1 MSKTVYVEVTSS
13 YSRST
18 WDDLGSTNYNPGDRV
33 DYFDGSRNRI
43 FVCINSN
50 NSTTEPQNNPTD
62 WAPAGSKEYP
72 FLLIDSATNLRV
84 INNSEWTLH
93 GISSSTVNFLAE
105 ELGTWAP
112 DNPIGG
118 NATYQADGA
127 GGTIILGDGR
137 YAWDYPTYAMWWPNN
152 CTIQAKNKQKAY
164 IITTGNYWGG
174 DNVTWKDV
182 VIYCTKTSNNT
193 PGGYGG
199 FTHNLDSCLFT
210 QETPWGSLYAAKQEP
225 SSSLWTR
232 VCGGFN
238 GGYMRNCTFDY
249 QYRGPSYWFNLS
261 ATSTGTIENNTFYCR
276 VKHNQY
282 NLIYGGGNVLW
293 SNNIFHIKYLQNGH
307 PNQVVHQSAF
317 SGEVSGLN
325 TQGVNTFYLE
335 NDSDVGGTLNNNING
350 GVTIDPLF
358 INADGSNFSL
368 RPSSPLIGGYQPK
381 DSLSLEYPEGFW
393 YDSNHTPTFA
403 TRNYSLDSGDGNNYT
418 FSGDATGT
426 DPKLD
431 VKTGDTL
438 IFTNNTG
445 GHPIGIKDSS
455 GALIAQESGG
465 ILTFSTLREGVYR
478 YECQAPHPN
487 MSNEIVVTRG
497 VGSYDNP
504 HNNFLAS
511 LHVSGTLLVKN
522 GTHTLPRQESDL
534 AADLKIIGENTKNTI
549 IFSTGTSGTSYNP
562 FFNGQNCTSFSIK
575 NLTLRYNGFSNSF
588 GLIYMRG
595 HLDIGSCNIEQ
606 TDDSINSSATTRG
619 WFLGGSSATI
629 KNSVITGKSTNALV
643 FGGDYN
649 QDTFRE
655 AIIEN
660 CTFICKRSAANIYGT
675 SNQGLSSTTNFS
687 VKNTIHIGTGS
698 TTLWHRAPTG
708 GSNFY
713 YNVNLSSTPSSD
725 DFIGTEIPAFIS
737 ETDYRLRPTSELIG
751 GTQTYSESAS
761 EWYVDLVNGDDA
773 NDGKTPATAML
784 TVAAAHTAS
793 INRDT
798 IYIVNQELT
807 LSSNLTLPGGRDY
820 KPASYCDIDGSNA
833 YGIILSDTGAL
844 ETGLNNF
851 NFTNLRGTYAL
862 LSIEASTS
870 LSVFKIESCN
880 FQGTVTNSRSAA
892 IGGATTGSCRS
903 AADGSELK
911 NCTIDCTWGTASTAG
926 SSSSGFVAVD
936 RMNLIGCTFHV
947 GKNTPI
953 SNALFLVGSGGVGAW
968 SHGPPY
974 GPVLVKNCI
983 LYGNEK
989 MPYSSTSSGN
999 GSSLGFVS
1007 NVKATTTTANYLIHN
1022 TCIYGVRGTF
1032 GIDEADRPYRGSLI
1046 TEYLSGPDGIII
1058 YDFDPKFVGPDNGNF
1073 SLRPTSPLIGMAS

>member
-1 MSKTVYVEVTSS
+1 MSKTVYVEVTSN

-72 FLLIDSATNLRV
+72 FLLIDSTTNLRV

-93 GISSSTVNFLAE
+93 GTSSSTVNFLAE
-105 ELGTWAP
+105 ELGTWTP

-118 NATYQADGA
+118 NAIYQADGA

-137 YAWDYPTYAMWWPNN
+137 YTWDYSTYAMWWPNN
-152 CTIQAKNKQKAY
+152 CTIQAKNRHKAY
-164 IITTGNYWGG
+164 IIVNCAYWAGS
-174 DNVTWKDV
+174 NVTWKDV
-182 VIYCTKTSNNT
+182 VFYNSVQTNVI
-193 PGGYGG
+193 PGTYGTG
-199 FTHNLDSCLFT
+199 FKHNLDSCIST
-210 QETPWGSLYAAKQEP
+210 QETPWGTLSPLKQEP
-225 SSSLWTR
+225 SSGLWTR
-232 VCGGFN
+232 TLSGSWN
-238 GGYMRNCTFDY
+238 GGYIRGCVFDY
-249 QYRGPSYWFNLS
+249 QYKGPSYLFSLS
-261 ATSTGTIENNTFYCR
+261 GGSGSVFENNTFYIR
-276 VKHNQY
+276 VKNSQY
-282 NLIYGGGNVLW
+282 NLIYNCGDITLK
-293 SNNIFHIKYLQNGH
+293 NNIFHIKYLQDGH
-307 PNQVVHQSAF
+307 PTQSL
-317 SGEVSGLN
+317 SRLGTITEGTNS
-325 TQGVNTFYLE
+325 FYLE
-335 NDSDVGGTLNNNING
+335 NDSDTGGVINNNLSG
-350 GVTIDPLF
+350 GITTNPEF
-358 INADGSNFSL
+358 INADESNLSL
-368 RPSSPLIGGYQPK
+368 RPTSPLIGGYQPK

-549 IFSTGTSGTSYNP
+549 IFSTGATGTSYNA
-562 FFNGQNCTSFSIK
+562 FFYGPDCTSFSIK
-575 NLTLRYNGFSNSF
+575 NLTLRYNGFSTSY

-629 KNSVITGKSTNALV
+629 KNSTITGKSTNALV

-675 SNQGLSSTTNFS
+675 SNQGLNSTTNFS

-737 ETDYRLRPTSELIG
+737 ETDYRLRPSSELIG
-751 GTQTYSESAS
+751 GIQTYSESAS
-761 EWYVDLVNGDDA
+761 GWYVDLVNGDDA

-820 KPASYCDIDGSNA
+820 KPASYCNIDGNNG

-851 NFTNLRGTYAL
+851 NFTNLRGTYSL

-880 FQGTVTNSRSAA
+880 FQGTVTNNKSAA
-892 IGGATTGSCRS
+892 IGGSSAGSCRS

-911 NCTIDCTWGTASTAG
+911 NCTIDCTWGSTSTG
-926 SSSSGFVAVD
+926 GNNSSGFVAID
-936 RMNLIGCTFHV
+936 RMNLIGCTFYV

-953 SNALFLVGSGGVGAW
+953 SNTLFLVGSGGVGAW
-968 SHGPPY
+968 SHGPPN

-989 MPYSSTSSGN
+989 MSYSHNSSGH
-999 GSSLGFVS
+999 GSNLGFVS
-1007 NVKATTTTANYLIHN
+1007 NVKVTTSTANYLIHN

-1032 GIDEADRPYRGSLI
+1032 GIDEADKPYRGSLI